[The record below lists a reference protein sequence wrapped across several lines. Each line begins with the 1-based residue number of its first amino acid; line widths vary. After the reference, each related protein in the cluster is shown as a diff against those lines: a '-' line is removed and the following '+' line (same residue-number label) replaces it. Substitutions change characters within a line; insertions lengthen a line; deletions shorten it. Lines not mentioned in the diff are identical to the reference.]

1 MQKFI
6 FLMGIVMKREDLAS
20 IPTDELWTLHKKIA
34 ATLVAKLKT
43 DIRAIDNRLRQLNGP
58 IQTKQS
64 HKKTGRRSYPVVLPK
79 FQNPN
84 HPSQTWS
91 GRGKQPR
98 WLTAYLVSGKWI
110 DDFRIE
116 QAAA

>member
-1 MQKFI
+1 MR
-6 FLMGIVMKREDLAS
+6 IVMERKDLVS

-64 HKKTGRRSYPVVLPK
+64 HKKPSDARIRLCCLSFKIQTNRRKLGRAEENNRA
-79 FQNPN
+79 
-84 HPSQTWS
+84 
-91 GRGKQPR
+91 G
-98 WLTAYLVSGKWI
+98 
-110 DDFRIE
+110 
-116 QAAA
+116 